1 MEPAKGKYI
10 MVKMKKHTLYIAL
23 GLLALAAVVTTL
35 LAIGGVVTLPG
46 VSQPAIE
53 QPAVLDPQPGI
64 TAAEVEQM
72 IDALPEE
79 ITATASVE
87 IFTARMAYRGLSAEE
102 QSKVSNLARLEQA
115 EQTLAALGSSD
126 SSLTVVGVG
135 SRVTFSGG
143 AVYATSRGSEA
154 ARFFEGESICRV
166 TFYAEGTAHPFHLV
180 SEDGSGV
187 YGWVDESAVHLD

>member
-1 MEPAKGKYI
+1 

-23 GLLALAAVVTTL
+23 GLLALAAVITTL

-79 ITATASVE
+79 ITATA
-87 IFTARMAYRGLSAEE
+87 
-102 QSKVSNLARLEQA
+102 
-115 EQTLAALGSSD
+115 
-126 SSLTVVGVG
+126 
-135 SRVTFSGG
+135 
-143 AVYATSRGSEA
+143 
-154 ARFFEGESICRV
+154 
-166 TFYAEGTAHPFHLV
+166 
-180 SEDGSGV
+180 
-187 YGWVDESAVHLD
+187 